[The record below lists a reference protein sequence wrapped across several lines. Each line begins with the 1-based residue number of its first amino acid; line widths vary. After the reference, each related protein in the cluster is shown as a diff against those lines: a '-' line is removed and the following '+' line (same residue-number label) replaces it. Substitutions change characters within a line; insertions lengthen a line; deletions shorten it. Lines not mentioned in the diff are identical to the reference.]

1 MTYQN
6 FKTLAQLKKQFK
18 EDMQFLSSLS
28 FDELMQQVA
37 QLEEYATNWVFNFCS
52 IERVSSTYIN
62 LYWTSEK
69 GTTYNLMRTFKQFVD
84 YYNELLN
91 LMNQAHKFC
100 NIVDDVANEN
110 GGKGE

>member
-37 QLEEYATNWVFNFCS
+37 QLEQYATS
-52 IERVSSTYIN
+52 
-62 LYWTSEK
+62 
-69 GTTYNLMRTFKQFVD
+69 
-84 YYNELLN
+84 
-91 LMNQAHKFC
+91 
-100 NIVDDVANEN
+100 
-110 GGKGE
+110 